1 MIAGI
6 YYLLYSTNHLYILP
20 TSQRMSDHLD
30 SFDAELDESQFPR
43 IFALGCFDALLTMP
57 ITIMIMVTNIVVTV
71 LLFNFYQG
79 WTFIHSNWEPVI
91 IPKSIW
97 STTKLGVFSVHWDE
111 WINPFFALIYFTL
124 FGLTPEARKGYRKL
138 VCLVRRPFGAT
149 QGDGT
154 KEGLPSTATSNISSR
169 YVQFP
174 HPANT
179 FQSDF
184 YSSTQAVVS
193 A

>member
-1 MIAGI
+1 
-6 YYLLYSTNHLYILP
+6 
-20 TSQRMSDHLD
+20 
-30 SFDAELDESQFPR
+30 
-43 IFALGCFDALLTMP
+43 
-57 ITIMIMVTNIVVTV
+57 MIMVTNIVVTV
-71 LLFNFYQG
+71 PLFNFYQG

-138 VCLVRRPFGAT
+138 VCLVWRPFGAT

-154 KEGLPSTATSNISSR
+154 KEGLPDVVFKSGRGTNSTATSNISSR

-184 YSSTQAVVS
+184 YPSTQAVVS
-193 A
+193 AWASMDVGHTACQTVALL